1 MSGFGNFDDKQRRR
15 DRFKGKKREQ
25 FKKTGD
31 NHHEKARIKKE
42 IEDKE
47 RREKE
52 EVDLISD
59 EEVNQKVQ
67 IAMRLQDLLGREPT
81 MDEVFNGESIIK
93 ALEDRND

>member
-15 DRFKGKKREQ
+15 DRFRGKKREQ

-47 RREKE
+47 RREQE
-52 EVDLISD
+52 EVYLISD
-59 EEVNQKVQ
+59 EEINEKVQ
-67 IAMRLQDLLGREPT
+67 IAIRLQELLGREPT
-81 MDEVFNGESIIK
+81 MDEVFQGESLIK
-93 ALEDRND
+93 ALENRND